1 MRPARRT
8 ELVTSKRV
16 SLLTVGLLVFLTGCP
31 RPGGPLAWQTVSADD
46 LVAQVAAK
54 REKLTSLRARA
65 RLRSGFAGMWTRK
78 ALLVERP
85 DRVRI
90 DVLSPFGLA
99 MALGAQGSRLWV
111 YPVNEAVV
119 YEGPADSQQIARFLG
134 APLSLQDLV
143 NILLGVPPVRKPTSA
158 PRLEKTQ
165 ALYRLTLPLAD
176 GAQVLGFAPDTL
188 ELRTVEEVRG
198 GNVLLKV
205 AFDDYEQGFARS
217 VEVSAPL
224 IGASAK
230 VAYDAVEQN
239 VPIDPSI
246 FNPPD
251 VGKKLPLE
259 AVTSG

>member
-1 MRPARRT
+1 VTPRRT
-8 ELVTSKRV
+8 
-16 SLLTVGLLVFLTGCP
+16 SLLALGLLVFLTGCP
-31 RPGGPLAWQTVSADD
+31 GKSGLPIWRPGVTAEA
-46 LVAQVAAK
+46 LVAQVAA
-54 REKLTSLRARA
+54 RRDKLTSLRARA

-78 ALLVERP
+78 AVLVERP

-99 MALGAQGSRLWV
+99 MALGAQGQRLWV

-119 YEGPADSQQIARFLG
+119 YEGPADSQQLARFLG

-143 NILLGVPPVRKPTSA
+143 NILLGVPPVRQPSA
-158 PRLEKTQ
+158 PPTLERTTEGV
-165 ALYRLTLPLAD
+165 YRLTLPLTD

-188 ELRTVEEVRG
+188 DLRSVEEVRG
-198 GNVLLKV
+198 GHVVLRV
-205 AFDDYEQGFARS
+205 EFDDYEEGFARS
-217 VEVSAPL
+217 VAVKAPL
-224 IGASAK
+224 IGAEAR

-239 VPIDPSI
+239 VPLDPAL

-251 VGKKLPLE
+251 VGRKLPLD

>member
-1 MRPARRT
+1 MARG
-8 ELVTSKRV
+8 
-16 SLLTVGLLVFLTGCP
+16 SLLVVGLLVFLTGCP
-31 RPGGPLAWQTVSADD
+31 GPRRLPLAWQQITAED
-46 LVAQVAAK
+46 LVAQVAAR

-119 YEGPADSQQIARFLG
+119 YEGPADSQQLARFLG

-143 NILLGVPPVRKPTSA
+143 NILLGVPPVREPTGA
-158 PRLEKTQ
+158 PTLDRT
-165 ALYRLTLPLAD
+165 ADGRYRLTVPLAD
-176 GAQVLGFAPDTL
+176 GAQVLGFAADTL
-188 ELRTVEEVRG
+188 ELRSVEEVRG
-198 GNVLLKV
+198 GNVVLRV
-205 AFDDYEQGFARS
+205 DFDDYDDGFARS

-224 IGASAK
+224 IGASAH

-239 VPIDPSI
+239 PSLDPALFDPPNVPK
-246 FNPPD
+246 
-251 VGKKLPLE
+251 VLPLE

>member
-1 MRPARRT
+1 VTLRRA
-8 ELVTSKRV
+8 
-16 SLLTVGLLVFLTGCP
+16 SLLVVGVLVFLTGCP
-31 RPGGPLAWQTVSADD
+31 KGPGGPLTWRQVTAES
-46 LVAQVAAK
+46 LVAQVAA
-54 REKLTSLRARA
+54 RRATLTSLRARA

-78 ALLVERP
+78 AVLVERP

-99 MALGAQGSRLWV
+99 MALGAQGKRLWV

-119 YEGPADSQQIARFLG
+119 YEGPADSQQLARFLG

-143 NILLGVPPVRKPTSA
+143 NILLGVPPERQPSA
-158 PRLEKTQ
+158 TPRLERTQ
-165 ALYRLTLPLAD
+165 EGVYRLTLPLTD

-188 ELRTVEEVRG
+188 DLRSVEEVRG
-198 GNVLLKV
+198 GHVVLRV
-205 AFDDYEQGFARS
+205 DFDDYEQGFARS
-217 VEVSAPL
+217 VEVKAPL
-224 IGASAK
+224 IGAEAR

-239 VPIDPSI
+239 VPLDPAL